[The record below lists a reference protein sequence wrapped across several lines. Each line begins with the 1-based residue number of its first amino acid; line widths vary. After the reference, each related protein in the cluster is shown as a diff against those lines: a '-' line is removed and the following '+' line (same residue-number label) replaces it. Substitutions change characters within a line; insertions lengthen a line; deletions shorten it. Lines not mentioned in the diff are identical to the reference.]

1 MPTFSNS
8 VREEVI
14 DVTLSTL
21 NLAQDIRDWKV
32 SLTPSLSDHRYILF
46 KTDGEIPDKYARNP
60 RHTRWGSFRAD
71 IDSKLGAVPYRLGRG
86 SDIEAAVES
95 LSRDLTAAYEE
106 NCPLRKVQE
115 QPPHSPEKSSA
126 QSAIDP
132 HALTVNTNQQHKDII
147 HSSEKILINVET
159 TPKKIQ
165 IIRKVEDSDSFSSDD
180 NIPLANFKAKK
191 FRSPFQE
198 LFPTPNYAVTKN
210 KPKRKA
216 IDYKSQRITKDLFK
230 EH

>member
-32 SLTPSLSDHRYILF
+32 SLTPSLSDHRFILF

-60 RHTRWGSFRAD
+60 RHTRWESFRAD

-106 NCPLRKVQE
+106 NCPLRKVQDMFSLE
-115 QPPHSPEKSSA
+115 DSGGTQNDGEVIVYTVCGLGSNAPPKVH
-126 QSAIDP
+126 
-132 HALTVNTNQQHKDII
+132 V
-147 HSSEKILINVET
+147 
-159 TPKKIQ
+159 
-165 IIRKVEDSDSFSSDD
+165 KVEATLQAIRWCPRSVNSEIEGSTMTT
-180 NIPLANFKAKK
+180 NCQPVGQCPTNFW
-191 FRSPFQE
+191 
-198 LFPTPNYAVTKN
+198 LF
-210 KPKRKA
+210 
-216 IDYKSQRITKDLFK
+216 DG
-230 EH
+230 

>member
-106 NCPLRKVQE
+106 NCPLRKVQGTGRNPDE
-115 QPPHSPEKSSA
+115 REG
-126 QSAIDP
+126 
-132 HALTVNTNQQHKDII
+132 
-147 HSSEKILINVET
+147 
-159 TPKKIQ
+159 PK
-165 IIRKVEDSDSFSSDD
+165 V
-180 NIPLANFKAKK
+180 L
-191 FRSPFQE
+191 
-198 LFPTPNYAVTKN
+198 
-210 KPKRKA
+210 
-216 IDYKSQRITKDLFK
+216 
-230 EH
+230 